1 MKRNVV
7 EPTVIDDGK
16 HTGVIIDVEER
27 KTKQGYEYIDLH
39 IGFKQGDKEVMLKP
53 SYPDIVTLGSR
64 LGKLLARFN
73 IELVPGQPVELDKL
87 KEKLCEFMT
96 ITEPG
101 KDNIEYARVICESVK
116 PVE

>member
-1 MKRNVV
+1 MKRTTQ

-39 IGFKQGDKEVMLKP
+39 LAFKQGDKEVLLKP

-64 LGKLLARFN
+64 LGKLLTRFKV
-73 IELVPGQPVELDKL
+73 ELVPGQPVELDNL
-87 KEKLCEFMT
+87 KEKACEFMT